1 MALDKNNDIGRII
14 SVIQKF
20 FLYILVI
27 VLPISILPFPWDY
40 TEKGMTLVILL
51 FTLFILGLELIKI
64 IWTGKIVFIKRDIDF
79 ILFVLLVSLVLTTI
93 FASDSNL
100 SLFGYNYRLSS
111 GLIGISS
118 TFFVA
123 FVSRS
128 FISNKKDFFG
138 LVNALFTGS
147 ILASSISIITLLGGN
162 IFELVPKIGNLG
174 ITGYPIV
181 GAPVV
186 LAIYNC
192 VSIFLA
198 YITLNIFSEK
208 DSSNINDSSWF
219 SIVVI
224 LVNIVSLLMVAVNPS
239 AFYIIILFLVVWVLS
254 LIVIFFKDSKMS
266 SKSKI
271 MQLVIPVLI
280 LIISILMQIE
290 SVRELIFGD
299 KEIITPL
306 KLSLNFSWQI
316 TSQSLTT
323 SLRSAIVGLG
333 LDNFGVAFTALKP
346 IELVNVNFLSAYN
359 EVLTFLSNGG
369 FLWLIIWLV
378 LGWYILRDLVKDL
391 KDYKSQDRTLV
402 LFDILVLFVY
412 LTSFFTTYTI
422 LIRFLLFLLISLAVI
437 LRKLYREDQVDSFLF
452 KVWAMGTVKQE
463 SKDTA
468 VTPIFFSILISIVML
483 LGVVKIGSTVL
494 SSLYLL
500 RAESYIIEQNAKYA
514 EESPTVDEQEAIV
527 NNLYRWYQTALNYD
541 KNNPLTNRK
550 FSTVAVDRLS
560 ILMRMYEDSEDEEI
574 LNDAVNLRSQAF
586 EYSRNAIN
594 LSPSLYSNYD
604 NRVQVYFSV
613 INMGYTEYVRDAIA
627 VINEALAKN
636 PYDYQNYYNKAQLY
650 YYLQNYDLALES
662 SNQALAIKGDYVEA
676 LILSANI
683 YGIQGKTE
691 TQLNYLE
698 ALKTVLENGDL
709 EESDLYGQL
718 IEQIESISGQPV
730 EDTTESEEAETE
742 ANPQEDQGGEEV
754 VTEDTETV
762 TNTEDVPE
770 TE

>member
-1 MALDKNNDIGRII
+1 
-14 SVIQKF
+14 
-20 FLYILVI
+20 
-27 VLPISILPFPWDY
+27 
-40 TEKGMTLVILL
+40 
-51 FTLFILGLELIKI
+51 
-64 IWTGKIVFIKRDIDF
+64 
-79 ILFVLLVSLVLTTI
+79 
-93 FASDSNL
+93 
-100 SLFGYNYRLSS
+100 
-111 GLIGISS
+111 
-118 TFFVA
+118 
-123 FVSRS
+123 
-128 FISNKKDFFG
+128 
-138 LVNALFTGS
+138 
-147 ILASSISIITLLGGN
+147 
-162 IFELVPKIGNLG
+162 
-174 ITGYPIV
+174 
-181 GAPVV
+181 
-186 LAIYNC
+186 
-192 VSIFLA
+192 
-198 YITLNIFSEK
+198 
-208 DSSNINDSSWF
+208 
-219 SIVVI
+219 
-224 LVNIVSLLMVAVNPS
+224 
-239 AFYIIILFLVVWVLS
+239 
-254 LIVIFFKDSKMS
+254 
-266 SKSKI
+266 
-271 MQLVIPVLI
+271 
-280 LIISILMQIE
+280 
-290 SVRELIFGD
+290 
-299 KEIITPL
+299 
-306 KLSLNFSWQI
+306 
-316 TSQSLTT
+316 
-323 SLRSAIVGLG
+323 
-333 LDNFGVAFTALKP
+333 
-346 IELVNVNFLSAYN
+346 
-359 EVLTFLSNGG
+359 
-369 FLWLIIWLV
+369 
-378 LGWYILRDLVKDL
+378 
-391 KDYKSQDRTLV
+391 
-402 LFDILVLFVY
+402 
-412 LTSFFTTYTI
+412 
-422 LIRFLLFLLISLAVI
+422 
-437 LRKLYREDQVDSFLF
+437 
-452 KVWAMGTVKQE
+452 
-463 SKDTA
+463 
-468 VTPIFFSILISIVML
+468 ML

-594 LSPSLYSNYD
+594 LSPSLYSNYN